1 MEAALVTSFD
11 RPPHFATTPRPDPA
25 PGQVVVD
32 VLASAISPRVRSGAA
47 GRHYS
52 GAGAL
57 PMIPGIDAVGRTSE
71 GRLVYVLTLDTSN
84 GTMAQQVVV
93 DPTHLVGLPD
103 GLDPVVAAAA
113 AIPGISSWVALRS
126 RVALQPGQEVLVL
139 GATGVAGRMAVQIA
153 KALGA
158 GRVIAAGRDPQ
169 SLATV
174 ARAGADVTVD
184 VGDADALA
192 EAGGNADVVID
203 YLWGQATER
212 TIPAIV
218 KARTSAE
225 PLSWIS
231 IGSMAGP
238 ELTLPSAALRAVD
251 LRILGSG
258 QGSVPA
264 ATLMAQIPDL
274 MTAVASG
281 TVDVLTEAV
290 PLADVERA
298 WTAPGQA
305 GRRTVL
311 TP

>member
-1 MEAALVTSFD
+1 MQAALVTSFD
-11 RPPHFATTPRPDPA
+11 RPPHHGTAEPPDPA

-57 PMIPGIDAVGRTSE
+57 PMIPGIDAVGRTPE
-71 GRLVYVLTLDTSN
+71 GRLVYVLTLDATR
-84 GTMAQQVVV
+84 GTMAEQVAV
-93 DPTHLVGLPD
+93 DPAAMIDLPQ

-126 RVALQPGQEVLVL
+126 RVTLQPGQEVLVL
-139 GATGVAGRMAVQIA
+139 GATGVAGRMSVQIA
-153 KALGA
+153 KTLGA
-158 GRVIAAGRDPQ
+158 GRVVAGGRDPHRLAD
-169 SLATV
+169 LAT
-174 ARAGADVTVD
+174 AGADVTVD
-184 VGDADALA
+184 VTDPDALA
-192 EAGGNADVVID
+192 AAAADADVVID
-203 YLWGQATER
+203 YVWGSVSEQA
-212 TIPAIV
+212 IPAIAR
-218 KARTSAE
+218 ARTTAA

-238 ELTLPSAALRAVD
+238 DLRLPSAALRAVD

-258 QGSVPA
+258 QGSASPEA
-264 ATLMAQIPDL
+264 LLGSLPDL
-274 MTAVASG
+274 MAAVAAG
-281 TVDVLTEAV
+281 TVEIATTAV

-298 WTAPGQA
+298 WTAPEQA